1 MSHPSKRKGDKAEL
15 EAARIL
21 AEHLGLPIRRKLGA
35 GRLDDEGDLEGLP
48 DFTIEVKNYAN
59 VTTGVA
65 AGLADSTREQA
76 NAGTTHGAAMIRRP
90 GGRWFVALTVDQ
102 FATLAR
108 EAIADAYDDELA
120 EWWFADEEEEDR

>member
-1 MSHPSKRKGDKAEL
+1 LKRPASSPNTSASPSAANSAPVDSTTKATS
-15 EAARIL
+15 
-21 AEHLGLPIRRKLGA
+21 K
-35 GRLDDEGDLEGLP
+35 GLP

-102 FATLAR
+102 FATLVR
-108 EAIADAYDDELA
+108 EAM
-120 EWWFADEEEEDR
+120 

>member
-15 EAARIL
+15 EAAALL

-35 GRLDDEGDLEGLP
+35 GRTDDEGDLEGLP
-48 DFTIEVKNYAN
+48 GFTLEVKNYAN
-59 VTTGVA
+59 VTTA
-65 AGLADSTREQA
+65 INAGLTDSTREQA

-90 GGRWFVALTVDQ
+90 GGRWFVALTVEQ

>member
-76 NAGTTHGAAMIRRP
+76 NAGPPTAP
-90 GGRWFVALTVDQ
+90 P
-102 FATLAR
+102 
-108 EAIADAYDDELA
+108 
-120 EWWFADEEEEDR
+120 